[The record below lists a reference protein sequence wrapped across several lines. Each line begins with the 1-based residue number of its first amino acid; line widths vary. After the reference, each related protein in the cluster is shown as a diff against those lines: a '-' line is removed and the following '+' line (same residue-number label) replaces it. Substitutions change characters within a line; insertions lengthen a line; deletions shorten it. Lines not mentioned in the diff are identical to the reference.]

1 MDNWWTIVMKIIM
14 MIFWL
19 KTFGLKTF
27 GHKNIWLSFYTSCR
41 SITLNYMFIYLFNE
55 DLKMSWLHLLNFW
68 EICSWSYILCIQKKL
83 CTWFTLCFLLP
94 FLTDGVVLPPW
105 VWISFK
111 VSFIDQNVLLFRL
124 RLTTTGITKT
134 GNASVFL

>member
-55 DLKMSWLHLLNFW
+55 DLKMSWLHLIMLNFW
-68 EICSWSYILCIQKKL
+68 EICSWSYILCIQKPL
-83 CTWFTLCFLLP
+83 YMIYIVFSFTVSH
-94 FLTDGVVLPPW
+94 GWSRSAPW
-105 VWISFK
+105 VWIFLKS
-111 VSFIDQNVLLFRL
+111 VS
-124 RLTTTGITKT
+124 LTKMYFYS
-134 GNASVFL
+134 ASDWPQPA

>member
-27 GHKNIWLSFYTSCR
+27 AHKNIWLSFYTSCR

-55 DLKMSWLHLLNFW
+55 DLKMSWLHLIMLNFW
-68 EICSWSYILCIQKKL
+68 EICSWSYILCIQKPL
-83 CTWFTLCFLLP
+83 YMIYIVFSFTVSHGWSCSLGLNP
-94 FLTDGVVLPPW
+94 
-105 VWISFK
+105 FK

-124 RLTTTGITKT
+124 RLTTTGITK
-134 GNASVFL
+134 NWQRLRIL